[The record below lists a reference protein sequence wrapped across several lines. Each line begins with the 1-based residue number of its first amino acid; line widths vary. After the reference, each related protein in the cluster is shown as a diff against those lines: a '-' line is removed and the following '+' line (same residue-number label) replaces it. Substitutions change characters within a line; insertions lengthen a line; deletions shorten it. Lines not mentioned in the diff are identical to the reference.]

1 MFLTFLHSAI
11 RFSTVFLFGST
22 GETITE
28 RAGHLNLGIPGIMC
42 LGAVGACVGEEA
54 YIKGLSD
61 MSQASGFAA
70 VIIGILFAMI

>member
-28 RAGHLNLGIPGIMC
+28 RAGHLNLGIPRIMC
-42 LGAVGACVGEEA
+42 LGKVKV
-54 YIKGLSD
+54 
-61 MSQASGFAA
+61 
-70 VIIGILFAMI
+70 LF